1 MVMDVQV
8 ELRIKAMQ
16 PVLIP
21 GPEQIHPALG
31 VLDVGES
38 TYQDQ
43 GSVSPGYRPKP
54 WCTGKQLPLGFN
66 LTGPALAASC
76 VYWAASCKLDS
87 TKVKQRASSS
97 TCRGQA
103 TSLTGERFDGIGI
116 YRRNYESIRIKKDYR
131 RIYTYK

>member
-1 MVMDVQV
+1 MDVQV

-66 LTGPALAASC
+66 LTGQDQWALARAHWS
-76 VYWAASCKLDS
+76 KL
-87 TKVKQRASSS
+87 QASSYK
-97 TCRGQA
+97 RQA
-103 TSLTGERFDGIGI
+103 
-116 YRRNYESIRIKKDYR
+116 
-131 RIYTYK
+131 

>member
-38 TYQDQ
+38 TYQDL
-43 GSVSPGYRPKP
+43 GSVGPGYRLSPGAP
-54 WCTGKQLPLGFN
+54 VNNCRWASTPLVQFR
-66 LTGPALAASC
+66 
-76 VYWAASCKLDS
+76 
-87 TKVKQRASSS
+87 KVLK
-97 TCRGQA
+97 
-103 TSLTGERFDGIGI
+103 
-116 YRRNYESIRIKKDYR
+116 
-131 RIYTYK
+131 

>member
-38 TYQDQ
+38 TYQDL
-43 GSVSPGYRPKP
+43 GSVSIFEIPGV
-54 WCTGKQLPLGFN
+54 G
-66 LTGPALAASC
+66 
-76 VYWAASCKLDS
+76 V
-87 TKVKQRASSS
+87 
-97 TCRGQA
+97 A
-103 TSLTGERFDGIGI
+103 TR
-116 YRRNYESIRIKKDYR
+116 K
-131 RIYTYK
+131 